1 MHKVGE
7 KIMYGANGLM
17 EIVDVREETVADE
30 PRRYYILR
38 SLKARGA
45 SETYVPVDNK
55 SLVDSMRPLLT
66 REQIDALLRKAKE
79 NSLCDV
85 EWHNDNRA
93 RSEQFRKTIESG
105 DREGTLSLI
114 KAIYENGIKR
124 QSEGKKNFLSDEN
137 IMRKAER
144 LIIEEFSE
152 VLGISEDAVGDYIK
166 RAVE

>member
-1 MHKVGE
+1 MHEVGE

-30 PRRYYILR
+30 PRKYYILR
-38 SLKARGA
+38 SLKAKSA

-66 REQIDALLRKAKE
+66 RAEIDALLMKAKE
-79 NSLCDV
+79 NSLCGV
-85 EWHNDNRA
+85 EWHNDNRT
-93 RSEQFRKTIESG
+93 RNEQFRKIIESG
-105 DREGTLSLI
+105 DREGTIALI
-114 KAIYENGIKR
+114 KAVYENGIKR
-124 QSEGKKNFLSDEN
+124 HSEGKKNFLSDEN

-152 VLGISEDAVGDYIK
+152 VLGIPEDAVGDYIK